1 MQWMCTLLLFYMII
15 ISTKFHPKLLNL
27 IVNSILF
34 EWICILFEMNQCLN
48 EIHQRN
54 IEEFYEE
61 KSAVVEITLSKL
73 QYSSS
78 I

>member
-61 KSAVVEITLSKL
+61 KSAVVEITE
-73 QYSSS
+73 
-78 I
+78 

>member
-1 MQWMCTLLLFYMII
+1 MQWMCTLLLFYVII